1 MAGNA
6 MIRIEISAGELLDK
20 IAILQIKA
28 ERMSDPRKLSNVRT
42 ELDTLTDTRNTA
54 IPTTSELEE
63 PTRQLKSVNEAL
75 WEIEDRIRLC
85 ERDGDFGPK
94 FVELARSVY
103 RKNDERAAIKRQI
116 NELLGSRLTEEKEY
130 SDY

>member
-28 ERMSDPRKLSNVRT
+28 ERMTDPRKLSNVRT

-103 RKNDERAAIKRQI
+103 RKNDERAAIKRKI

>member
-28 ERMSDPRKLSNVRT
+28 KRMTDPRKLSNVRT

-103 RKNDERAAIKRQI
+103 RRNDERAAIKRQI